1 MVQNDAL
8 YSSYIKNNSHRQ
20 FVVAVC
26 LRLCVWPR
34 ADVAHLLVHEVV
46 VEGRRYIRGNHI
58 IGRHGDVQVKVRLR
72 VHVLALATARRL
84 SEGENIPK
92 KQSALCLVPP
102 SPRGRF
108 SVDALGA
115 APAGFVR

>member
-1 MVQNDAL
+1 MTQ
-8 YSSYIKNNSHRQ
+8 
-20 FVVAVC
+20 
-26 LRLCVWPR
+26 PR
-34 ADVAHLLVHEVV
+34 IHKEV

-58 IGRHGDVQVKVRLR
+58 IGRHGGLYVKVRLR

-84 SEGENIPK
+84 SEGENVPT

-115 APAGFVR
+115 APTGFVR